1 MHCSFDNINTRQAKL
16 SFTWDSFLEPIIG
29 IILLLCVDSM
39 FCCLIQFKATCAVL
53 HPISLATLLT
63 WAIIYTLGK
72 LSFDRLF
79 DQFTAE
85 DMDFTIKPKQDEMV
99 INKHTEQAYS

>member
-1 MHCSFDNINTRQAKL
+1 
-16 SFTWDSFLEPIIG
+16 
-29 IILLLCVDSM
+29 
-39 FCCLIQFKATCAVL
+39 
-53 HPISLATLLT
+53 
-63 WAIIYTLGK
+63 